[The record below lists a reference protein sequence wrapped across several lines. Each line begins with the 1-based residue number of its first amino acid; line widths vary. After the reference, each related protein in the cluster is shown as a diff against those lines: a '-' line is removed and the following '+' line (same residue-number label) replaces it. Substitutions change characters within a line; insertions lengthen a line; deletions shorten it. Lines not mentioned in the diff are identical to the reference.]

1 MQKSNNNNLSVKT
14 LTMCGMMIA
23 ITLVMSYTPI
33 GMIPMGTVSAT
44 ISHIPTIIVSIIIGP
59 IEGIIVGLA
68 FGLISLFRA
77 LTSPQGV
84 LDPLFINPLV
94 SVLPRVLIAVTTY
107 YTYKGMYYLSKKDS
121 ISITIAAAIGSMTN
135 TIGVL
140 GIMYIIYAKDLI
152 LKLQVENLEAVR
164 VAIIA
169 TVAGSGIIEMLV
181 AAVIT
186 VIVAKALKRAL
197 HL

>member
-1 MQKSNNNNLSVKT
+1 MRKFNNNNLSVKT
-14 LTMCGMMIA
+14 LTICGMMIA

-59 IEGIIVGLA
+59 IEGMIVGLA

-94 SVLPRVLIAVTTY
+94 SVLPRVLIAITTY

-121 ISITIAAAIGSMTN
+121 ISITIAGAIGSMTN

-164 VAIIA
+164 VVIIA

>member
-1 MQKSNNNNLSVKT
+1 MQKFNSNKLSVKT

-23 ITLVMSYTPI
+23 VTLVMSYTPI

-44 ISHIPTIIVSIIIGP
+44 ISHIPTIIISIILGP
-59 IEGIIVGLA
+59 IEGMVVGGA
-68 FGLISLFRA
+68 FGLISLFRG
-77 LTSPQGV
+77 LTSPQGA

-94 SVLPRVLIAVTTY
+94 SVVPRVLIAVTTY
-107 YTYKGMYYLSKKDS
+107 YTYKGMYFLSKKDS
-121 ISITIAAAIGSMTN
+121 ISITIAGAVGSMTN

-152 LKLQVENLEAVR
+152 TKLKVENLEAVR

-169 TVAGSGIIEMLV
+169 TIAGSGIIEMLV